1 MGAQQPGSAM
11 GSRMG
16 AIALDRWM
24 AIARLEYGGWRG
36 VPLTA
41 DRVSCGADCVPI
53 QLKAG
58 SNMNPRSW
66 IGRSRS
72 HRTPSPEPFF
82 TWAPVVL
89 VNEPIV
95 PSTVT

>member
-1 MGAQQPGSAM
+1 MGAQRPGSAM

-24 AIARLEYGGWRG
+24 AIARSEYGGCCG

-53 QLKAG
+53 QLKPK
-58 SNMNPRSW
+58 SNMNHRSW
-66 IGRSRS
+66 IGRLRS
-72 HRTPSPEPFF
+72 HRTPLPKPFF
-82 TWAPVVL
+82 TWPPVVL
-89 VNEPIV
+89 MNEPAV

>member
-24 AIARLEYGGWRG
+24 ASARSEYGGWRG
-36 VPLTA
+36 MPLTA

-53 QLKAG
+53 QLK
-58 SNMNPRSW
+58 PRSNLN
-66 IGRSRS
+66 SR
-72 HRTPSPEPFF
+72 F
-82 TWAPVVL
+82 
-89 VNEPIV
+89 
-95 PSTVT
+95 